1 MKKILLTG
9 GSGFIGRNL
18 YEKLVDK
25 YQIFVPLHKE
35 LDLLDLYAVTK
46 YIHENQIDIIIHS
59 AIHIK
64 EINGINN
71 EFYNDML
78 MFLNIEKQSSYV
90 EKILYFG
97 SGAEYDKRY
106 HIQMVK
112 EEQIGNTIPE
122 NEYGLA
128 KYTMN
133 MIARESRNIYNLRLF
148 GIYGK
153 YELWDRKFISNL
165 CCKSVFNL
173 PLTIRRDCYFDFL
186 YIEDLPA
193 IVDWFCN
200 HIPKYHDY
208 NVCYGSQYLL
218 TIFAEKIKKVSK
230 KDLEIKLIDDN
241 ECNLTYSADNTRLKK
256 EIPQIT
262 ITPYEEAIKELYQ
275 YYNNNKNLI
284 DYTILERSK

>member
-9 GSGFIGRNL
+9 RSGFIGRNL
-18 YEKLVDK
+18 YENFADK
-25 YQIFVPLHKE
+25 YEVFAPFHKE
-35 LDLLDLYAVTK
+35 LDLLDLSAVTK
-46 YIHENQIDIIIHS
+46 YIYDNRINIIIHT

-64 EINGINN
+64 EFNGSDK

-78 MFLNIEKQSSYV
+78 MFLNIEKQSLYV
-90 EKILYFG
+90 EKIIYFG
-97 SGAEYDKRY
+97 SGAEYDKKY

-112 EEQIGNTIPE
+112 EEQIGNTIPD

-128 KYTMN
+128 KYAMN
-133 MIARESRNIYNLRLF
+133 IIARESSNIYNLRLF

-165 CCKSVFNL
+165 CCKAVFNL

-200 HIPKYHDY
+200 HIPQYHDY
-208 NVCYGSQYLL
+208 NVCYGQQYLL
-218 TIFAEKIKKVSK
+218 SNFAEKVNKVSK
-230 KDLEIKLIDDN
+230 KELEIKLINDN
-241 ECNLTYSADNTRLKK
+241 EYNLTYSADNTRLKR
-256 EIPQIT
+256 EIPKIT
-262 ITPYEEAIKELYQ
+262 ITPYEEAIKDLYQ
-275 YYNNNKNLI
+275 YYQNNKKLI
-284 DYTILERSK
+284 DYTILEKSK